1 MWILCYCIEY
11 NRNQGKRNITLP
23 RAGGRG
29 FWTWHWKSPI
39 VSGIKCLD
47 LGEWNL
53 LGETAEFFF
62 FFFIV
67 MGFVIHW
74 NEKKLLN
81 SLGGQHQGGRRFWCT
96 PCSPSVM
103 SSIQTPHADIPLPN
117 AQGTL
122 QNSQGRRR
130 HPDWQRS
137 CGRKALSIGGLVR
150 QETHFY
156 YMFNEFQLWLFVLF
170 LSATLSHLQI

>member
-1 MWILCYCIEY
+1 MLLHQIQQKPGEEEHYLAKSRKKRILDLTLEEPNSFWNKVPGFRGVKPAWRNCWIL
-11 NRNQGKRNITLP
+11 
-23 RAGGRG
+23 
-29 FWTWHWKSPI
+29 
-39 VSGIKCLD
+39 
-47 LGEWNL
+47 
-53 LGETAEFFF
+53 FF

-81 SLGGQHQGGRRFWCT
+81 SLGDQHQGGRRFWCT
-96 PCSPSVM
+96 PCSLSVT